1 MKRQISFSDEIIK
14 PDARMNCIP
23 VSVNGNKLPLNIGSK
38 LDIGDGL
45 IRTVMKMQI
54 NEDCNV
60 LYGIQWID
68 GIEFKLEWMTFSEIC
83 FMSNSLKNRPK
94 ISL

>member
-45 IRTVMKMQI
+45 IRTVIKMQI

-68 GIEFKLEWMTFSEIC
+68 
-83 FMSNSLKNRPK
+83 
-94 ISL
+94 